1 MYHIPWNVTFLF
13 RRAVPRWQIF
23 EASGETYDNEHE
35 QGTDT
40 TLEKSK
46 TESLRVEPLPIV
58 ADSGKDEA
66 ETPECND
73 NTGNSLNG
81 EALGKNHGRIGAK
94 NEAKVEDGGRPGISV
109 TTKVEIGSKS
119 KKCLFGNGSQV
130 RYL

>member
-1 MYHIPWNVTFLF
+1 MQLYQIPILIACSGFVYHIPWNVTFLF

-58 ADSGKDEA
+58 ADSGKDGA
-66 ETPECND
+66 
-73 NTGNSLNG
+73 
-81 EALGKNHGRIGAK
+81 RIMAG
-94 NEAKVEDGGRPGISV
+94 
-109 TTKVEIGSKS
+109 
-119 KKCLFGNGSQV
+119 
-130 RYL
+130 